1 MKRDLTSL
9 GLLILLAL
17 IIPACAPTAAATDI
31 PEQEVTANQPV
42 VATETSALESP
53 TSAPTLIPTTGP
65 SMEVG
70 SVVPYIDG
78 SNLVAVPAGEFTMG
92 GKGTDNPE
100 HPVIISD
107 YWVYSTKVTNQQ
119 YALCVS
125 LGKCTPPD
133 PDDNPGYSDHQR
145 ANNPVTGVTYN
156 QAATYC
162 GFVQG
167 RLPTEAEWEKAAR
180 DPQGGN
186 YPWGDTTPTCELANF
201 DNCANG
207 TTSVVNYSNG
217 GSYYGALD
225 MAGNAFEWTAD
236 WYDANYY
243 QNSPAENPPGP
254 ESGTVRVVRSSG
266 YDSKPEQVAITNR
279 NSEDP
284 QNHRA
289 NLGFRCVVDEPTY
302 FAPLCESPLVYGQN
316 VSGGT
321 AQEVGTSTCP
331 SLDLVQV
338 KYCNGKFPAT
348 NVTVNGSPDPT
359 IDSEGCI
366 SIDNPPN
373 TLVCQPPS
381 VVSARANCQVEI
393 SGDSACPTGY
403 SVQDNTCTADGGQ
416 GTCLDGMNYDPSKQ
430 CCGLS
435 SGSDA
440 SLNASVCPVGTY
452 HIASQ
457 NACLPNPV
465 QELVTVS
472 LDVEFKSCVSS
483 GGGGG
488 GGEDNSCA
496 PQACPGTS
504 WSPTLCCCTLY
515 FDPNTCQ

>member
-1 MKRDLTSL
+1 
-9 GLLILLAL
+9 
-17 IIPACAPTAAATDI
+17 
-31 PEQEVTANQPV
+31 
-42 VATETSALESP
+42 
-53 TSAPTLIPTTGP
+53 
-65 SMEVG
+65 MEVG

-92 GKGTDNPE
+92 GKGTDDPE
-100 HPVIISD
+100 HPVTISD

-145 ANNPVTGVTYN
+145 ANNPVTGVTYD

-207 TTSVVNYSNG
+207 MTSVVNYSNG

-254 ESGTVRVVRSSG
+254 ESGTARVVRSSG

-302 FAPLCESPLVYGQN
+302 FAPLCESPLVYGQG
-316 VSGGT
+316 GGT
-321 AQEVGTSTCP
+321 AQEVGSSTCP

-366 SIDNPPN
+366 PIDNPN

-381 VVSARANCQVEI
+381 VVSAQANCQVEI
-393 SGDSACPTGY
+393 SGDSACPSGY
-403 SVQDNTCTADGGQ
+403 SVQGNTCTADGGQ
-416 GTCLDGMNYDPSKQ
+416 GACLDGMTYDSSKQ
-430 CCGLS
+430 CCSLS
-435 SGSDA
+435 SGSGVTQH
-440 SLNASVCPVGTY
+440 L
-452 HIASQ
+452 
-457 NACLPNPV
+457 CLPGGDLSHRQSERLPAKPC
-465 QELVTVS
+465 S
-472 LDVEFKSCVSS
+472 GACYSFLDVEFMSYLALEERWRERQWLYRLAWD
-483 GGGGG
+483 G
-488 GGEDNSCA
+488 
-496 PQACPGTS
+496 
-504 WSPTLCCCTLY
+504 WSPTLCCCTVARLTPADFARIFHAPPMRKSIRCSDSTCPY
-515 FDPNTCQ
+515 FVCHCGQMV